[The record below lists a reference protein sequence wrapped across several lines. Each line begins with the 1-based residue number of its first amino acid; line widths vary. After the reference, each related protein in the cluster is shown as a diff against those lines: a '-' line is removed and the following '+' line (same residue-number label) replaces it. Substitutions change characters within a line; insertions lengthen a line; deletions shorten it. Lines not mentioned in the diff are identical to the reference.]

1 MSSEPGT
8 RADHSSG
15 TSAIAVRDLGKC
27 YQRYE
32 SASERLRQLVFPGRA
47 GTSKEFWALR
57 DISFDL
63 PKGGSVGII
72 GKNGSGKS
80 TLLQIIC
87 GTTKPTTGRIE
98 VQGRIAALLEL
109 GSGFNPDFTG
119 RENVFLNGSLQGLT
133 RDEIS
138 DRFEE
143 ISDFADIGSFI
154 EQPVKTYSSG
164 MLVRLAFA
172 VQVQVEPD
180 ILIIDEALAVGDAL
194 FQKRCFQR
202 IESLIDRGT
211 SVLFVSHD
219 EESVRTLTRHAILL
233 KDGRIATQGAPSD
246 VLLEYRRQLHDDESA
261 YLGHRAQL
269 LTRRSSSTPTNSAP
283 PTAASEAAPRRSES
297 LAFGDLEAEVLAVR
311 VLDGAGVPTS
321 VFYPTDPIR
330 VEVDCLAHRE
340 LGQLNVA
347 LRIRNKEG
355 VKLYSWGT
363 LNQDIAAIATGD
375 DAALFWKRQFA
386 PHERFTVVFEWVC
399 GLGSNL
405 YEIQAAISREGKP
418 YYAEQRMLHW
428 RDEAAF
434 FHVRLDQR
442 RYHFGGAVDL
452 RMRATCSGR
461 TDA

>member
-154 EQPVKTYSSG
+154 EQPVKT
-164 MLVRLAFA
+164 
-172 VQVQVEPD
+172 
-180 ILIIDEALAVGDAL
+180 
-194 FQKRCFQR
+194 
-202 IESLIDRGT
+202 
-211 SVLFVSHD
+211 
-219 EESVRTLTRHAILL
+219 
-233 KDGRIATQGAPSD
+233 
-246 VLLEYRRQLHDDESA
+246 
-261 YLGHRAQL
+261 
-269 LTRRSSSTPTNSAP
+269 
-283 PTAASEAAPRRSES
+283 
-297 LAFGDLEAEVLAVR
+297 
-311 VLDGAGVPTS
+311 
-321 VFYPTDPIR
+321 
-330 VEVDCLAHRE
+330 
-340 LGQLNVA
+340 
-347 LRIRNKEG
+347 
-355 VKLYSWGT
+355 
-363 LNQDIAAIATGD
+363 
-375 DAALFWKRQFA
+375 
-386 PHERFTVVFEWVC
+386 
-399 GLGSNL
+399 
-405 YEIQAAISREGKP
+405 
-418 YYAEQRMLHW
+418 
-428 RDEAAF
+428 
-434 FHVRLDQR
+434 
-442 RYHFGGAVDL
+442 
-452 RMRATCSGR
+452 
-461 TDA
+461 